1 MAQSKILDSNIHS
14 RSLVGKEMIRETDA
28 IKYMKKYPLYDNTE
42 LFPKDIRTMEIKE
55 WESFARQNPYLAK
68 FFNKKFPG
76 YFFMALETWNSK
88 DKNAKS
94 NPLVETIFADTIIYW
109 RNLILDED
117 NPLSEDA
124 KVLLQNIGIALS
136 SSPGEN

>member
-1 MAQSKILDSNIHS
+1 
-14 RSLVGKEMIRETDA
+14 
-28 IKYMKKYPLYDNTE
+28 
-42 LFPKDIRTMEIKE
+42 
-55 WESFARQNPYLAK
+55 
-68 FFNKKFPG
+68 
-76 YFFMALETWNSK
+76 MALETWNST

-109 RNLILDED
+109 RNLILDEN